1 VTLADILIPAA
12 ATVTAGS
19 AVATAGFAWGTW
31 RAVRRHE
38 RALYGADGIDEWD
51 GLIPT
56 VSNHED
62 ALQEEDL
69 L

>member
-1 VTLADILIPAA
+1 MIPDILIPVA
-12 ATVTAGS
+12 ATVTAAS
-19 AVATAGFAWGTW
+19 AMATAGFAWGTL
-31 RAVRRHE
+31 RAVKRHE
-38 RALYGADGIDEWD
+38 RALYGADGIEEWD

-62 ALQEEDL
+62 ALEEEGL